1 MKASVYKQMSFKM
14 TTEVKDKE
22 CLISIAGSLDTKTC
36 AAAEQKIDN
45 ALSRNIEKIS
55 FDLKNLL
62 YISSLGLRIFFK
74 LAKQYPSAVKIFNV
88 PEDVMS
94 IFKMTGIDKTMS
106 VMSAAAS

>member
-1 MKASVYKQMSFKM
+1 M

-36 AAAEQKIDN
+36 EAAELKIDN
-45 ALSRNIEKIS
+45 ALSKGADTIKGIIL
-55 FDLKNLL
+55 DLKNLL

-74 LAKQYPSAVKIFNV
+74 LAKKYPAGVKIINV

-94 IFKMTGIDKTMS
+94 IFKMTGIDKTMD
-106 VMSAAAS
+106 VMPVAAS

>member
-1 MKASVYKQMSFKM
+1 MFKI

-22 CLISIAGSLDTKTC
+22 CFISIAGSLDTLTC

-45 ALSRNIEKIS
+45 AVSENHNIEKIS
-55 FDLKNLL
+55 LNLKNLI

-74 LAKQYPSAVKIFNV
+74 LAKQFPDNVKIFNV

-94 IFKMTGIDKTMS
+94 IFRMTGIDKTMN
-106 VMSAAAS
+106 VIV